1 MWIVHIRG
9 KQRYYKCLQ
18 VVNMDNRVIKKVLK
32 LEKPLAQG
40 EKVYRELKQAILDGD
55 IKRGTWIQEEQICK
69 AFEASRTPVREA
81 FSRLKGENILEIMP
95 RKGAR
100 VVDMN
105 ALQLGD
111 LYEARANIEL
121 FYFLKSAN
129 SFTREDYLHLKNELS
144 EIEQKLLNT
153 EEYSEEWEAYRKT
166 FTRIDRNFHDRLIL
180 NCGNEYWV
188 KFYWQIRD
196 LIVISGNVRSF
207 SSTSMRSVIKEHY
220 EILEALI
227 DERFEDARDLMSEHI
242 INTYHHEEKNMRR
255 QEMQQ
260 MTNNLTD

>member
-1 MWIVHIRG
+1 MG
-9 KQRYYKCLQ
+9 AS
-18 VVNMDNRVIKKVLK
+18 LK
-32 LEKPLAQG
+32 NKFLNLEKPLAQS

-55 IKRGTWIQEEQICK
+55 IKRGTWIQEDQICK
-69 AFEASRTPVREA
+69 AFGASRTPVRET
-81 FSRLKGENILEIMP
+81 FSRLKGENILEIIP

-105 ALQLGD
+105 ALQVGA

-121 FYFLKSAN
+121 AYFLKSAK
-129 SFTREDYLHLKNELS
+129 SLTREDYLHLRTELS
-144 EIEQKLLNT
+144 EIEQNLLNT

-166 FTRIDRNFHDRLIL
+166 YTRIDRNFHDRLIL

-196 LIVISGNVRSF
+196 LIVISGNIRSF
-207 SSTSMRSVIKEHY
+207 SSASMHSVIKEHY

-242 INTYHHEEKNMRR
+242 INTCRHEEENMRR